1 MTKTKEFNL
10 SEKELLKRYM
20 DSLGIRALDIR
31 NIIFM
36 IEQKEKEFIRLLK
49 KEVIGKQGILEEDYN
64 IIIKEIDKL
73 AGEKLGEDKKWNVAN
88 VIKK

>member
-49 KEVIGKQGILEEDYN
+49 EEIMIACDN
-64 IIIKEIDKL
+64 KADGLLIHLIIDKL
-73 AGEKLGEDKKWNVAN
+73 AGEKLNE
-88 VIKK
+88 